1 MELFQK
7 SSVDELAAIHK
18 NEHEGY
24 AHVRRK
30 FVPFRQGGQCTV
42 SVYEL
47 LPGNSMCPYHYHMQ
61 NEEVFYIISGT
72 GRLLTPQGEQTV
84 TAGEL
89 LFFPAN
95 ENGAHKLTNCSET
108 EPLRYIDFDTSNAI
122 DVAIYPHSGK
132 VGVWGKDVNKVYRME
147 DAVAYYDGE

>member
-1 MELFQK
+1 MEMFQK
-7 SSVDELAAIHK
+7 AGIDALPAVSK

-24 AHVRRK
+24 AHIRRK
-30 FVPFRQGGQCTV
+30 FVPIRPDGQCTV

-47 LPGNSMCPYHYHMQ
+47 PPGNSMCPYHYHLQ

-84 TAGEL
+84 TAGDL

-95 ENGAHKLTNCSET
+95 ENGAHKLTNSSET
-108 EPLRYIDFDTSNAI
+108 EPLRYLDFDTSNAI
-122 DVAIYPHSGK
+122 DVAVYPHSGK
-132 VGVWGKDVNKVYRME
+132 MGVWGKDVNKLYRM
-147 DAVAYYDGE
+147 DDTTAYYDGE